1 LGWGLKIEGA
11 YEMSVAEAHRVAV
24 ETIAQIR
31 HEVPFLSK
39 VLIHID
45 PKDASGE
52 DFHDPLFGAAARD
65 RR

>member
-1 LGWGLKIEGA
+1 
-11 YEMSVAEAHRVAV
+11 MSVAEAHRVAV